1 MSLGFCSIP
10 VTKFYKQD
18 DTELCLLENYLVKL
32 KYHKHIKRKN
42 DIDFGFLNSNLLK
55 NNKSKSEAEE
65 EKKQSK

>member
-32 KYHKHIKRKN
+32 KYYKHMKRKN
-42 DIDFGFLNSNLLK
+42 DTDFGFLNSNLLK